1 MHHASGK
8 PSRTCSLKRKNL
20 PSWSWRVPRWS
31 LLLHLLCPRCLQTL
45 YQAVEIVPD
54 LQELEI
60 KQLATEAAQPDSGRT
75 TVRLISAGC
84 FALLCNRWL
93 ISKDKVLY
101 FLSSFLWVV
110 KRMGVLAA
118 QYSPSAVLD
127 DIHSSRSNEKRSQ
140 AQTQTQKNGTQ
151 ISAFSLTSGSVYKN

>member
-1 MHHASGK
+1 M
-8 PSRTCSLKRKNL
+8 
-20 PSWSWRVPRWS
+20 PSWAWRVPRWS

-54 LQELEI
+54 SQELEI

-75 TVRLISAGC
+75 TIRLTSAGS

-101 FLSSFLWVV
+101 FLSSFLWV
-110 KRMGVLAA
+110 KRMGVLAD
-118 QYSPSAVLD
+118 QYSLSTVLD
-127 DIHSSRSNEKRSQ
+127 DIHQGLMRRDHRLRLRLKRMGHRSQ
-140 AQTQTQKNGTQ
+140 P
-151 ISAFSLTSGSVYKN
+151 FP